1 MATIV
6 GGIGTTHVPSI
17 GKAIAEKKQNDPY
30 WRPFFKGFDYVHYWL
45 ARTKPDVA
53 VVFYND
59 HGLNFFLDKLP
70 TFAVGASAEYR
81 SEDEGWGIP
90 VSRPVPGD
98 ADMSWHLINT
108 LVADE
113 FDVTMCQDML
123 IDHAVTIPM
132 ALMWPSAASSDR
144 PWPVKIVP
152 VEINTVQ
159 HPLPSMARCLKLGR
173 SIGRALETYPRDLR
187 VAIVG
192 TGGLSHQ
199 LDGTR
204 AGFVNK
210 EFDALCL
217 DKIVA
222 EPEAQRS
229 AVRRNRTIGP
239 VVASDRRRK
248 HRHFDDAL
256 PHRTVVELNG
266 HAIGRIERAL
276 VPSRHPDVTRIVDP
290 GTRRNA
296 GFVYKVQFPIG
307 LRQIGERRRRGEA
320 QPHTL
325 ELTREIKDLRGCAGQ
340 TRRQDSRG
348 ANKRHRPRS
357 HRPASLKMNV

>member
-113 FDVTMCQDML
+113 FDVAMCQDML

-173 SIGRALETYPRDLR
+173 SIGRALESYPRDLR

-222 EPEAQRS
+222 EPEALTRYSIHELVELSGSQGVEFLNWMAMRGALTGQVS
-229 AVRRNRTIGP
+229 ELNRNYHIP
-239 VVASDRRRK
+239 VSNTA
-248 HRHFDDAL
+248 AA
-256 PHRTVVELNG
+256 TVVYDNQAAVE
-266 HAIGRIERAL
+266 HKAA
-276 VPSRHPDVTRIVDP
+276 
-290 GTRRNA
+290 
-296 GFVYKVQFPIG
+296 
-307 LRQIGERRRRGEA
+307 
-320 QPHTL
+320 
-325 ELTREIKDLRGCAGQ
+325 
-340 TRRQDSRG
+340 
-348 ANKRHRPRS
+348 
-357 HRPASLKMNV
+357 

>member
-17 GKAIAEKKQNDPY
+17 GKAIADGKQNDPY
-30 WRPFFKGFDYVHYWL
+30 WKPFFKGFDYVHHWL
-45 ARTKPDVA
+45 ARAKPDVV

-98 ADMSWHLINT
+98 ADLSWHLINT

-132 ALMWPSAASSDR
+132 ALMWPSATSSHQ

-173 SIGRALETYPRDLR
+173 AIGRALETYPRDLR
-187 VAIVG
+187 VAVVG

-199 LDGTR
+199 LDGAR

-222 EPEAQRS
+222 DPEALTRYSIHELVELSGSQGVEFLNWMAMRGALTGRVSELNRNYHIPVSNTAAATVVYDNQAAVERS
-229 AVRRNRTIGP
+229 A
-239 VVASDRRRK
+239 A
-248 HRHFDDAL
+248 
-256 PHRTVVELNG
+256 
-266 HAIGRIERAL
+266 
-276 VPSRHPDVTRIVDP
+276 
-290 GTRRNA
+290 
-296 GFVYKVQFPIG
+296 
-307 LRQIGERRRRGEA
+307 
-320 QPHTL
+320 
-325 ELTREIKDLRGCAGQ
+325 
-340 TRRQDSRG
+340 
-348 ANKRHRPRS
+348 
-357 HRPASLKMNV
+357 

>member
-70 TFAVGASAEYR
+70 TFAVGANAEYR

-173 SIGRALETYPRDLR
+173 SIGRALESYPRDLR

-222 EPEAQRS
+222 EPEALTRYSINELVELSGSQGVEFLNWMAMRGALTGQVS
-229 AVRRNRTIGP
+229 ELNRNYHIP
-239 VVASDRRRK
+239 VSNTA
-248 HRHFDDAL
+248 AA
-256 PHRTVVELNG
+256 TVVYDNQ
-266 HAIGRIERAL
+266 AAVERKA
-276 VPSRHPDVTRIVDP
+276 
-290 GTRRNA
+290 A
-296 GFVYKVQFPIG
+296 
-307 LRQIGERRRRGEA
+307 
-320 QPHTL
+320 
-325 ELTREIKDLRGCAGQ
+325 
-340 TRRQDSRG
+340 
-348 ANKRHRPRS
+348 
-357 HRPASLKMNV
+357 